1 MIQLDF
7 IGMGAALA
15 TAVFWALSSIFFS
28 IGGKRVGSV
37 AVNRIRLMFAVVWLM
52 ITHTLVMGS
61 VLPVHAG
68 VERWTWFS
76 LSGIVGLA
84 IGDAFLF
91 QAYVLI
97 GPRITTLFMASVPV
111 LSAFMGWIFY
121 HEILNPL
128 EILGIA
134 VTLGG
139 IFLVVLDGHN
149 SDENGPTRRH
159 YIIGLICGMGAA
171 TGQAVGMALAK
182 NGLVDQFSPLS
193 GTLIRMVS
201 AMAVIWLIA
210 LVTGKA
216 RSTLHQVSLDR
227 RALAAIVIG
236 SIVGPFLGVWCSLI
250 ATQSEML
257 GIVSTL
263 MGLTPIFVLPIVYFV
278 FKEKVSRRAVV
289 GTVIA
294 LLGVSV
300 LMLSQAGF
308 FNAVFKI

>member
-1 MIQLDF
+1 MIHLDY

-15 TAVFWALSSIFFS
+15 TAVFWALSSICFS
-28 IGGKRVGSV
+28 IGGKRVGSLV
-37 AVNRIRLMFAVVWLM
+37 VNRIRLMFAVVWLM
-52 ITHTLVMGS
+52 ITHAIVLGS
-61 VLPVHAG
+61 VMPVHAG
-68 VERWTWFS
+68 SERWMWFS

-91 QAYVLI
+91 QAYVMI

-121 HEILNPL
+121 HEVLTPL
-128 EILGIA
+128 EIVGIA
-134 VTLGG
+134 VTVGG
-139 IFLVVLDGHN
+139 IFLVVLDGGN

-159 YIIGLICGMGAA
+159 YIIGLIFGMGAA

-182 NGLVDQFSPLS
+182 NGLMNEFSALS

-201 AMAVIWLIA
+201 AMAVIWLLT
-210 LVTGKA
+210 LVTGKV
-216 RSTLHQVSLDR
+216 RSTLHDVSLDR
-227 RALAAIVIG
+227 RALIAIIAG

-278 FKEKVSRRAVV
+278 FKEKVTKRAVL

-294 LLGVSV
+294 LVGVSV
-300 LMLSQAGF
+300 LMLAQAGF
-308 FNAVFKI
+308 FNVIFKI

>member
-1 MIQLDF
+1 MIRFD
-7 IGMGAALA
+7 IVGMGAALA
-15 TAVFWALSSIFFS
+15 TAVFWAISSICFS
-28 IGGKRVGSV
+28 IGGKRVGSLV
-37 AVNRIRLMFAVVWLM
+37 VNRIRLVFAVVWLI
-52 ITHTLVMGS
+52 ITHIIVMGS
-61 VLPVHAG
+61 ILPAHASSD
-68 VERWTWFS
+68 RWVWFS

-91 QAYVLI
+91 QAYVMI

-111 LSAFMGWIFY
+111 LSVFMGWVFY
-121 HEILNPL
+121 HEVLQPL
-128 EILGIA
+128 DLLGIV

-139 IFLVVLDGHN
+139 IFLVVLDGRN
-149 SDENGPTRRH
+149 GDESGPDRRH
-159 YIIGLICGMGAA
+159 YIIGLICGLGAA

-182 NGLVDQFSPLS
+182 NGLMDNFSPLS
-193 GTLIRMVS
+193 GTLMRMIS
-201 AMAVIWLIA
+201 AMAAIWLLTLI
-210 LVTGKA
+210 TGKA
-216 RSTLHQVSLDR
+216 RSTLHDVSLDR
-227 RALAAIVIG
+227 RALLAIIIG

-278 FKEKVSRRAVV
+278 FKEHVTRRAVV
-289 GTVIA
+289 GTCIA

-308 FNAVFKI
+308 FAAIFRF

>member
-1 MIQLDF
+1 MIQLDY

-15 TAVFWALSSIFFS
+15 TAFFWALSSIFFS

-37 AVNRIRLMFAVVWLM
+37 VVNRIRLMFAVVWLM
-52 ITHTLVMGS
+52 ITHTIMMGS
-61 VLPVHAG
+61 VMPVHAG
-68 VERWTWFS
+68 TERWIWFS

-91 QAYVLI
+91 QAYVMI

-121 HEILNPL
+121 HEILQPL
-128 EILGIA
+128 EIVGIIIT
-134 VTLGG
+134 VGG
-139 IFLVVLDGHN
+139 IFLVVLDGRG
-149 SDENGPTRRH
+149 SDENGPSRRH
-159 YIIGLICGMGAA
+159 YVIGLICGMGAA
-171 TGQAVGMALAK
+171 IGQAVGMALAK
-182 NGLVDQFSPLS
+182 NGLMDQFSPLS

-201 AMAVIWLIA
+201 AMAVIWL
-210 LVTGKA
+210 LTLLTGKVRA
-216 RSTLHQVSLDR
+216 TLHEVSLDR
-227 RALAAIVIG
+227 RALAAIITG
-236 SIVGPFLGVWCSLI
+236 SIVGPFLGVWCPLI

-278 FKEKVSRRAVV
+278 FKEKVTKRAVA

-294 LLGVSV
+294 LLGVSI

-308 FNAVFKI
+308 FAAVFKI